1 MKRTARFIIR
11 RRRET
16 WEQTRRRLVAETSH
30 FLTEGLD
37 RPELAVSIPAIPA
50 GSGKFPRSM
59 SGAFWRRAL
68 FE

>member
-1 MKRTARFIIR
+1 MNHASRFR
-11 RRRET
+11 RRRRKET
-16 WEQTRRRLVAETSH
+16 WEQTRRRLIAETSLY
-30 FLTEGLD
+30 LTERLD

-59 SGAFWRRAL
+59 SGAFWRRVL